1 MCRNVTIFEKV
12 ERGNSMMERRR
23 NNYLPSMKHY
33 LEMIKVKKKEKYCD
47 RYTCVHTR
55 RTNLYYFVLNYF
67 YSIFTLYYV

>member
-33 LEMIKVKKKEKYCD
+33 LEMIKVKKKKNIVIVTHVFTTGEQI
-47 RYTCVHTR
+47 
-55 RTNLYYFVLNYF
+55 
-67 YSIFTLYYV
+67 SIILS